1 MRHYDTINR
10 IQDDGTLLGEE
21 IAAYNK
27 LDGQNICV
35 KYSPR
40 KKVFDQF
47 GSRKRVFDETDEQFG
62 DAVCWFNDSCY
73 PDLLRQIVTD
83 NSKKRGLFQ
92 GVDEVMFY
100 FEWYGE
106 HSFAGVHVPGDEL
119 KLALIDVFLKK
130 KGYIEVKPLEE
141 LFYSHKEIISP
152 ELIYRG
158 KLTKEFIRD
167 IQEND
172 WTDPACK
179 YPQVKE
185 GVVCRRTTLMKGQR
199 LPKVKFKTK
208 WWMDELH
215 KKYDPETAK
224 LLE

>member
-27 LDGQNICV
+27 LDGQNICI

-62 DAVCWFNDSCY
+62 DAVRWFKNSCY
-73 PDLLRQIVTD
+73 PELLSQIVTD
-83 NSKKRGLFQ
+83 NSKKKGLFQ
-92 GVDEVMFY
+92 GVDEITFY

-106 HSFAGVHVPGDEL
+106 NSFAGVHVPGEEL

-158 KLTKEFIRD
+158 KLTKESIKD

-172 WTDPACK
+172 WTDPAAK

-208 WWMDELH
+208 WWMTELY
-215 KKYDPETAK
+215 KKYDKETAK

>member
-27 LDGQNICV
+27 LDGQNICI
-35 KYSPR
+35 KYSPKT
-40 KKVFDQF
+40 KKFDQF
-47 GSRKRVFDETDEQFG
+47 GSRKRVFDENDEQFG
-62 DAVCWFNDSCY
+62 DAVKWFKNSIY
-73 PDLLRQIVTD
+73 PQLLSQIVTD
-83 NSKKRGLFQ
+83 NSKKKGLFQ
-92 GVDEVMFY
+92 GVDEITFY

-106 HSFAGVHVPGDEL
+106 NSFAGVHVPGEEL

-158 KLTKEFIRD
+158 KLTKDFIKD

-172 WTDPACK
+172 WTDPAAK

-199 LPKVKFKTK
+199 LPKVKYKTK
-208 WWMDELH
+208 WWMTELY
-215 KKYDPETAK
+215 KKYDKETAK

>member
-21 IAAYNK
+21 VAAYNK
-27 LDGQNICV
+27 LDGQNICI

-40 KKVFDQF
+40 TKKFDQF

-62 DAVCWFNDSCY
+62 DAVKWFKNSCY
-73 PDLLRQIVTD
+73 PQLLSQIVTD
-83 NSKKRGLFQ
+83 NSKKKGLFT
-92 GVDEVMFY
+92 GVDEITFY

-106 HSFAGVHVPGDEL
+106 NSFAGVHVVGVEL
-119 KLALIDVFLKK
+119 KLALIDVFIKK
-130 KGYIEVKPLEE
+130 KGYIELKPLQE
-141 LFYSHKEIISP
+141 LFYSHKEIIQP

-158 KLTKEFIRD
+158 KLTKEFIKS
-167 IQEND
+167 IQDND
-172 WTDPACK
+172 WTRPDCK
-179 YPQVKE
+179 YPNVKE

-208 WWMDELH
+208 WWMDRLH
-215 KKYDPETAK
+215 EKYTPEECK

>member
-10 IQDDGTLLGEE
+10 IQDDGTLLGED

-62 DAVCWFNDSCY
+62 DAVCWFNNSCY

-92 GVDEVMFY
+92 GVDEVTFY

>member
-62 DAVCWFNDSCY
+62 AAVRWFKDSCY

-92 GVDEVMFY
+92 GVDEVTFY

-106 HSFAGVHVPGDEL
+106 HSFAGVHVLGDEL

>member
-27 LDGQNICV
+27 LDGQNICI
-35 KYSPR
+35 KYTPKS
-40 KKVFDQF
+40 KKFDQF

-62 DAVCWFNDSCY
+62 DAVKWFKNSIY
-73 PDLLRQIVTD
+73 PQLLSQIVTD
-83 NSKKRGLFQ
+83 NSKKKGLFQ
-92 GVDEVMFY
+92 GVDEVTFY

-106 HSFAGVHVPGDEL
+106 NSFAGVHVPGEEL
-119 KLALIDVFLKK
+119 KLALIDVFIKK
-130 KGYIEVKPLEE
+130 KGYIELKPLQE
-141 LFYSHKEIISP
+141 LFYSHKEIIQP

-158 KLTKEFIRD
+158 KLTKDFIKTVQD
-167 IQEND
+167 ND
-172 WTDPACK
+172 WTKPDCK
-179 YPQVKE
+179 YPNVKE
-185 GVVCRRTTLMKGQR
+185 GVVCRRSTLMKGQR

-208 WWMDELH
+208 WWMNKLH
-215 KKYDPETAK
+215 EKYTEEECR

>member
-100 FEWYGE
+100 FEWYGD

>member
-1 MRHYDTINR
+1 MRHYDSINR

-27 LDGQNICV
+27 LDGQNVCV

-62 DAVCWFNDSCY
+62 DAVRWFKKSVY
-73 PDLLRQIVTD
+73 PSVLSEIVTE
-83 NSKKRGLFQ
+83 NSKKKGLFN
-92 GVDEVMFY
+92 GVDEITFY
-100 FEWYGE
+100 FEWVGE
-106 HSFAGVHVPGDEL
+106 NSFAGVHVPGEEL
-119 KLALIDVFLKK
+119 KLYLIDVFIKK
-130 KGYIEVKPLEE
+130 KGYIEVRPLEE
-141 LFYSHKEIISP
+141 LFYSHKEILSP

-158 KLTKEFIRD
+158 KLTKEFITD

-172 WTDPACK
+172 WTRSDCK
-179 YPQVKE
+179 YPMVKE
-185 GVVCRRTTLMKGQR
+185 GVVCRRTTLLKGQR

-208 WWMDELH
+208 WWITELY
-215 KKYDPETAK
+215 KKYDDKTAK
-224 LLE
+224 ELE

>member
-27 LDGQNICV
+27 LDGQNICI

-40 KKVFDQF
+40 RKVFEQF

-62 DAVCWFNDSCY
+62 DAVRWFKNSCY
-73 PDLLRQIVTD
+73 PELLSQIVTE
-83 NSKKRGLFQ
+83 NSKKKGLFQ
-92 GVDEVMFY
+92 GVDEITFY

-106 HSFAGVHVPGDEL
+106 NSFAGVHVPGEEL

-158 KLTKEFIRD
+158 KLTKDFIKD

-172 WTDPACK
+172 WTEPAAK

-185 GVVCRRTTLMKGQR
+185 
-199 LPKVKFKTK
+199 
-208 WWMDELH
+208 
-215 KKYDPETAK
+215 
-224 LLE
+224 

>member
-62 DAVCWFNDSCY
+62 DAVCWFNNSCY

-92 GVDEVMFY
+92 GVDEVTFY

>member
-62 DAVCWFNDSCY
+62 DAVCWFKDSCY

-92 GVDEVMFY
+92 GVDEVTFY

-106 HSFAGVHVPGDEL
+106 HSFAGVHAPGDEL